1 MKARD
6 EDVRRHLMKCE
17 LQFRVE
23 SLDDEEWDEV
33 EWLAPFCGSTD
44 KLRIFLQLIGFQI
57 KEVVDEE
64 EMKWAE
70 TTSGVLVYVGGNG
83 MFTKSAR
90 RREREK
96 AAGMRKKISKERE

>member
-6 EDVRRHLMKCE
+6 EDVRKHLMKCE

-23 SLDDEEWDEV
+23 SLDDEECDKA
-33 EWLAPFCGSTD
+33 EWLVPFCGSANE
-44 KLRIFLQLIGFQI
+44 LRIFLQLIGFRI
-57 KEVVDEE
+57 KEVVDDE
-64 EMKWAE
+64 EMKWVE
-70 TTSGVLVYVGGNG
+70 TTSGVLVYVGGDG

-96 AAGMRKKISKERE
+96 AARMAEKHRK

>member
-6 EDVRRHLMKCE
+6 EDVGKHLMKCE

-23 SLDDEEWDEV
+23 SLDDEECDKV
-33 EWLAPFCGSTD
+33 EWLAPFCGSANG
-44 KLRIFLQLIGFQI
+44 LRIFLQLIGFRI

-64 EMKWAE
+64 EMKWVE
-70 TTSGVLVYVGGNG
+70 TTSGVLVYVGGDG

-96 AAGMRKKISKERE
+96 AARMAEKHRK

>member
-17 LQFRVE
+17 LQFRVK

-33 EWLAPFCGSTD
+33 EWLVPFCGSTN

-64 EMKWAE
+64 EMKWVE

-96 AAGMRKKISKERE
+96 AARMAEKHRK

>member
-6 EDVRRHLMKCE
+6 EDVGKYLMKCE

-23 SLDDEEWDEV
+23 SLDDEECDKV
-33 EWLAPFCGSTD
+33 EWLAPFCGSANG
-44 KLRIFLQLIGFQI
+44 LRIFLQLIGFRI

-64 EMKWAE
+64 EMKWVE
-70 TTSGVLVYVGGNG
+70 TTSGVLVYVGGGG

-96 AAGMRKKISKERE
+96 AARIAGKHRK

>member
-6 EDVRRHLMKCE
+6 EDVRKHLMKCE

-33 EWLAPFCGSTD
+33 EWLAPFCDSTD
-44 KLRIFLQLIGFQI
+44 KLKIFLQSIGFRI
-57 KEVVDEE
+57 KEVVDEK
-64 EMKWAE
+64 EMKWVE
-70 TTSGVLVYVGGNG
+70 TTSGVLVYAGGDG

-96 AAGMRKKISKERE
+96 AARMAEKHRK

>member
-6 EDVRRHLMKCE
+6 EDVIKHLMKCE

-23 SLDDEEWDEV
+23 SLDDEECDNV
-33 EWLAPFCGSTD
+33 EWLVPFCGSANE
-44 KLRIFLQLIGFQI
+44 LRIFLQLIGFRI

-64 EMKWAE
+64 EMKWVE
-70 TTSGVLVYVGGNG
+70 TTSGVLVYVGGDG
-83 MFTKSAR
+83 MFTKSTR

-96 AAGMRKKISKERE
+96 AAGMAEKHRK

>member
-6 EDVRRHLMKCE
+6 EDVTKHLMKCE
-17 LQFRVE
+17 LQFRAE
-23 SLDDEEWDEV
+23 SLDDEECDEV
-33 EWLAPFCGSTD
+33 EWLAPFCGSANE
-44 KLRIFLQLIGFQI
+44 LRIFLQLIGFRI

-64 EMKWAE
+64 EMKWVE
-70 TTSGVLVYVGGNG
+70 TTSGVLVYVGGDG

-96 AAGMRKKISKERE
+96 AARMAEKHRK

>member
-6 EDVRRHLMKCE
+6 EDVIRHLMKCE
-17 LQFRVE
+17 LQFRME
-23 SLDDEEWDEV
+23 SLDDGEWEKV
-33 EWLAPFCGSTD
+33 EWLAQFCDSTD
-44 KLRIFLQLIGFQI
+44 KLMDFLKVIGFKI

-64 EMKWAE
+64 EMKWVE
-70 TTSGVLVYVGGNG
+70 TTSGVLVYVGGDG

-96 AAGMRKKISKERE
+96 AARMAGKMDK

>member
-6 EDVRRHLMKCE
+6 EDVGKYLMKCE

-23 SLDDEEWDEV
+23 SLDDGEWDKV
-33 EWLAPFCGSTD
+33 EWLVPFCGSTN
-44 KLRIFLQLIGFQI
+44 KLRIFLQSIGFQI

-64 EMKWAE
+64 EMKWVE
-70 TTSGVLVYVGGNG
+70 TTSGVLVYVGGDG

-96 AAGMRKKISKERE
+96 AARMAEKHRK

>member
-6 EDVRRHLMKCE
+6 EDVRKHLMKCE
-17 LQFRVE
+17 LQFRVK

-33 EWLAPFCGSTD
+33 EWLVPFCGSTD

-64 EMKWAE
+64 EMKWVE
-70 TTSGVLVYVGGNG
+70 TTSGVLVYVGGDG

-96 AAGMRKKISKERE
+96 AARMEVKHRK